1 MDEEVIVQQMLARA
15 MYLRWCAF
23 KQVKPKSGM
32 YADAGSLDYAAVA
45 IDMLGYDD
53 EAIDR
58 LKEAIS

>member
-1 MDEEVIVQQMLARA
+1 MVQQMLARA
-15 MYLRWCAF
+15 MYLSWC
-23 KQVKPKSGM
+23 KYKKVTPKPGL
-32 YADAGSLDYAAVA
+32 YADSGSLDYASVA

>member
-15 MYLRWCAF
+15 MYLSWCKYKKVEPRA
-23 KQVKPKSGM
+23 GM
-32 YADAGSLDYAAVA
+32 YADAGSLDYASVA